1 MKKLKVFVTTLCLV
15 ATLAFV
21 VPTTAYAEDAGG
33 PQGNKNS
40 APQPPPPP
48 PPPKMTLAE
57 LIFWI
62 LVST

>member
-1 MKKLKVFVTTLCLV
+1 MKKLKVVVTTLCLV

-21 VPTTAYAEDAGG
+21 VPTTAYADQGG

-48 PPPKMTLAE
+48 PPPQKIDWVAILWA
-57 LIFWI
+57 
-62 LVST
+62 LVSL

>member
-15 ATLAFV
+15 ATLAFA

-48 PPPKMTLAE
+48 PPPKIDWVALLWALAN
-57 LIFWI
+57 L
-62 LVST
+62 

>member
-21 VPTTAYAEDAGG
+21 VPTTAYADQVGG

-48 PPPKMTLAE
+48 PPPKIDWVALLWALAN
-57 LIFWI
+57 L
-62 LVST
+62 